1 MRSTIAFS
9 RNSVLNSQISFESA
23 DVTAG
28 RPNKKPLD
36 PRQILDIGETLY
48 SFSPDFDW
56 NGENH
61 PRLDFWSHEL
71 VVSAH
76 AFFPA
81 PPQDSRK
88 PSGKNSRRASTE
100 RTIVPLMESVLR
112 TDPAV
117 RLALAADRVL
127 LVKWAAG
134 FFPGLPF
141 DRSDVC
147 AARFA
152 VWDASENTF
161 IKVGNPAAIAVLAL
175 ALRTRNL
182 SVRTQGTLNFA
193 REFPIR
199 LDLPSATLAAA
210 LKHTMVKGGQGI
222 WRKHRGVLNY
232 LGRLGLTDLANELKT
247 QADAPAR
254 ILG

>member
-1 MRSTIAFS
+1 
-9 RNSVLNSQISFESA
+9 
-23 DVTAG
+23 
-28 RPNKKPLD
+28 
-36 PRQILDIGETLY
+36 
-48 SFSPDFDW
+48 
-56 NGENH
+56 
-61 PRLDFWSHEL
+61 
-71 VVSAH
+71 
-76 AFFPA
+76 
-81 PPQDSRK
+81 
-88 PSGKNSRRASTE
+88 
-100 RTIVPLMESVLR
+100 MESVLR

-127 LVKWAAG
+127 FVKWAAG

-161 IKVGNPAAIAVLAL
+161 IKVGNPAAIAMLAL

-193 REFPIR
+193 REFPLR
-199 LDLPSATLAAA
+199 LNFQSATLAAA
-210 LKHTMVKGGQGI
+210 LKSVMVNGGQGV
-222 WRKHRGVLNY
+222 WRKHRRVLNY
-232 LGRLGLTDLANELKT
+232 LKRLGLTDLANELKA